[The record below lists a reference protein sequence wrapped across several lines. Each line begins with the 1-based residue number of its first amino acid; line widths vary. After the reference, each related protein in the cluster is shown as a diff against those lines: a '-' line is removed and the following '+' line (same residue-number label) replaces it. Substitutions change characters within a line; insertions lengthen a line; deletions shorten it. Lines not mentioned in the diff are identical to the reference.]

1 MNIGIDIRA
10 LATKNR
16 SGIGNYV
23 LNSIK
28 NIIKLD
34 KTNNYYLLSSGGE
47 KIKELINI
55 ELEYLLRKNLNLHHI
70 HLRFSNKILNLSI
83 SL

>member
-16 SGIGNYV
+16 SGVGNYI

-34 KTNNYYLLSSGGE
+34 KINNYYLLSSGG
-47 KIKELINI
+47 
-55 ELEYLLRKNLNLHHI
+55 
-70 HLRFSNKILNLSI
+70 
-83 SL
+83 